1 MYSHL
6 GRKTQLSLSKLD
18 SRQTPPN
25 HDKLGGKDSS
35 DPLQDL
41 KASYNSFAISILLA
55 WIVFI
60 KDILSACK
68 SPFKAF

>member
-6 GRKTQLSLSKLD
+6 GRKKQLSLSKLD

-25 HDKLGGKDSS
+25 HDKLGGKDSP

-41 KASYNSFAISILLA
+41 SESRNSFAIIILLA
-55 WIVFI
+55 
-60 KDILSACK
+60 
-68 SPFKAF
+68 